1 MACRGIGEHS
11 NSQTF
16 GIQSSKVIDNTVA
29 CVCALVVL
37 GLRRFCTG
45 FL

>member
-1 MACRGIGEHS
+1 MACRGIGELS

-16 GIQSSKVIDNTVA
+16 GIYSLKITDNTVA
-29 CVCALVVL
+29 CVCVLVVL
-37 GLRRFCTG
+37 GLRCFCTG